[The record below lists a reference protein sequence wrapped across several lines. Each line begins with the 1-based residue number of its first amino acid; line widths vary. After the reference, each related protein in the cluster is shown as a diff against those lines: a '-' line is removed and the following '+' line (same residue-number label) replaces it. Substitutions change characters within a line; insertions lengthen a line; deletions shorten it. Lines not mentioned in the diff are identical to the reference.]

1 VFNILIN
8 HSVINDISPATN
20 EISFSIILI
29 SILKYFFLRV
39 IMHILIIYNKILI
52 FPQKIKLMNNDIYK
66 LL

>member
-20 EISFSIILI
+20 EISFGIILI
-29 SILKYFFLRV
+29 SILKYFFL